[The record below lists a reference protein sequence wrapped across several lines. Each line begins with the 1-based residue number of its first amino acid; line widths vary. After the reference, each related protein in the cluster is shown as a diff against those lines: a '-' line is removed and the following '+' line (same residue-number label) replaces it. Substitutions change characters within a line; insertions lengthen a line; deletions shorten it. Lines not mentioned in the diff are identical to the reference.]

1 MNFQRTLPSAAA
13 AATLL
18 LASLSAQAVMT
29 YGDVATPGVYFGT
42 GGVTN
47 GNFTIST
54 DNGVELALRAKNRET
69 FALLDGSSGTYYA
82 DTGLCATCTGV
93 PKALWSYE
101 FSVNS
106 GAITG
111 LTYRLGIDH
120 DPSAATNY
128 AFVDP
133 TTYWS
138 DNAMAPSPFIGFQN
152 SQNVRFGDTP
162 GGIFDVNQA
171 GLYSVTL
178 EAWNGASMVNSVTM
192 QVQVGPVPEPETYAL
207 MLAGLVGMGAIV
219 RRRRAGK

>member
-1 MNFQRTLPSAAA
+1 M
-13 AATLL
+13 
-18 LASLSAQAVMT
+18 
-29 YGDVATPGVYFGT
+29 GT

-82 DTGLCATCTGV
+82 DLGLCATCTGV

-120 DPSAATNY
+120 DPSAATSY
-128 AFVDP
+128 AFVNP
-133 TTYWS
+133 ETYWT
-138 DNAMAPSPFIGFQN
+138 DNALAPSPFIGFQN

-171 GLYSVTL
+171 GLYSITL
-178 EAWNGASMVNSVTM
+178 EAWNGASMVNSVTID
-192 QVQVGPVPEPETYAL
+192 VQVGPVPEPGTYAL
-207 MLAGLVGMGAIV
+207 MLAGLMGVVAIA
-219 RRRRAGK
+219 RRRRAVR

>member
-1 MNFQRTLPSAAA
+1 MNLQRTMPNAVA
-13 AATLL
+13 AATLA
-18 LASLSAQAVMT
+18 LASLSAQATMS
-29 YGDVATPGVYFGT
+29 YGDIATPGVYMGT
-42 GGVTN
+42 GITN
-47 GNFTIST
+47 GEWTIST
-54 DNGVELALRAKNRET
+54 DSGVELALRAKNREN
-69 FALLDGSSGTYYA
+69 FMLIDGSSGTYMA
-82 DTGLCATCTGV
+82 PLGLCGACTGV
-93 PKALWSYE
+93 PKAMWSYE

-106 GAITG
+106 GAVTG

-120 DPSAATNY
+120 DPTAGTLY

-178 EAWNGASMVNSVTM
+178 EAWNGATMVNSVTM
-192 QVQVGPVPEPETYAL
+192 NVQVGPVPEPETYAL
-207 MLAGLVGMGAIV
+207 MLAGLAGVGFMV
-219 RRRRAGK
+219 RRRRAGQ